1 MEVTNH
7 QFCGKSEFSP
17 KIPSNGR
24 RAERGCGV
32 TESRTLIELRLPVW
46 STAIQLAMTEMR
58 VSRKP
63 RPGRSTRLRDG
74 IRHGNVELRHLR
86 YFVVAAEELNL
97 RRAADRLE
105 ITQPAVTKQVAGL
118 EEQVGISLF
127 ARERHRLTGLTSAG
141 TEFLAEARQIL
152 EQLEDAIRR
161 VQLVALGR
169 SGRLRIGLTDDAATL
184 ALTSILAAF
193 HYRSPNVLVEL
204 VELSEP
210 QVLPALRANT
220 VDLAL
225 VSEPQDTNGFAVEE
239 LWQESWS
246 VVLPEGHPLCCK
258 ESVVPADLAGEALA
272 MVRSSAQKTVLA
284 RLRRFGKKSDWPR
297 VAFRVSNRRTAIM
310 LARAGSAIAIAPSSS
325 VLVAGLRAVM
335 RPLQDPGYAVIA
347 LKHDID
353 PPPGLVGRFL
363 NVAREVSG
371 ARSSS
376 DQLGSAAA
384 DSVESAVLCPTCRR
398 LRINAR
404 SVLMNRSSMCGT
416 MRSTV
421 TGLLSPEPT
430 ASA

>member
-1 MEVTNH
+1 
-7 QFCGKSEFSP
+7 
-17 KIPSNGR
+17 
-24 RAERGCGV
+24 
-32 TESRTLIELRLPVW
+32 
-46 STAIQLAMTEMR
+46 MTQMR
-58 VSRKP
+58 VTRKLQT
-63 RPGRSTRLRDG
+63 GRSTRLPDG

-86 YFVVAAEELNL
+86 YFVVVAEELNL

-105 ITQPAVTKQVAGL
+105 ITQPAVTKQVSGL
-118 EEQVGISLF
+118 EEQVGASLF
-127 ARERHRLTGLTSAG
+127 ARERNRLTGLTSAG
-141 TEFLAEARQIL
+141 VELLAEARHIL
-152 EQLEDAIRR
+152 EQVEDAIRH

-184 ALTSILAAF
+184 RLTSILAAF
-193 HYRSPNVLVEL
+193 HARSPNVLVEL
-204 VELSEP
+204 VELSGRE
-210 QVLPALRANT
+210 VLSALRANI

-225 VSEPQDTNGFAVEE
+225 ASEPEPQNADGLAVEE

-258 ESVVPADLAGEALA
+258 EAIVPADLAGEALA
-272 MVRSSAQKTVLA
+272 LVGSSAQKTILA
-284 RLRRFGKKSDWPR
+284 RLRRLGKKSDWPR
-297 VAFRVSNRRTAIM
+297 VAFRVLNRRTAIM

-325 VLVAGLRAVM
+325 VLVAGLRA
-335 RPLQDPGYAVIA
+335 
-347 LKHDID
+347 
-353 PPPGLVGRFL
+353 
-363 NVAREVSG
+363 VSG

-404 SVLMNRSSMCGT
+404 SVLMNRSSMWGT

-421 TGLLSPEPT
+421 TGLLLPEPT

>member
-1 MEVTNH
+1 
-7 QFCGKSEFSP
+7 
-17 KIPSNGR
+17 
-24 RAERGCGV
+24 
-32 TESRTLIELRLPVW
+32 
-46 STAIQLAMTEMR
+46 
-58 VSRKP
+58 
-63 RPGRSTRLRDG
+63 
-74 IRHGNVELRHLR
+74 
-86 YFVVAAEELNL
+86 VVVAEELNL

-105 ITQPAVTKQVAGL
+105 ITQPAVTKQLARL
-118 EEQVGISLF
+118 EEQMGVSLF
-127 ARERHRLTGLTSAG
+127 ARARHRLAGLTSAG
-141 TEFLAEARQIL
+141 ADFLVEARLIL
-152 EQLEDAIRR
+152 DQVEDAIRG
-161 VQLVALGR
+161 VQLVAHGR

-204 VELSEP
+204 VELAGPE
-210 QVLPALRANT
+210 VLTALEANT

-225 VSEPQDTNGFAVEE
+225 ASEPRDADGFAIEE
-239 LWQESWS
+239 LWRESWS
-246 VVLPEGHPLCCK
+246 VVLPEDHPLCHK
-258 ESVVPADLAGEALA
+258 DVVVPADLAGEALA
-272 MVRSSAQKTVLA
+272 LVRSSAQKTVLA
-284 RLRRFGKKSDWPR
+284 RLRRLGKKSDWPR

-335 RPLQDPGYAVIA
+335 RPLLQDPGYAVIA

-371 ARSSS
+371 ARSAK

-384 DSVESAVLCPTCRR
+384 DPVERAVLCATCRR
-398 LRINAR
+398 VRMKTR
-404 SVLMNRSSMCGT
+404 SVRMNRSSMGGT

-421 TGLLSPEPT
+421 TGLPFAEPT

>member
-1 MEVTNH
+1 
-7 QFCGKSEFSP
+7 
-17 KIPSNGR
+17 
-24 RAERGCGV
+24 
-32 TESRTLIELRLPVW
+32 
-46 STAIQLAMTEMR
+46 MTQMR
-58 VSRKP
+58 VTRKP
-63 RPGRSTRLRDG
+63 QTGRSTRLPDG

-86 YFVVAAEELNL
+86 YFVVVAEELNL

-105 ITQPAVTKQVAGL
+105 ITQPAVTKQVSGL
-118 EEQVGISLF
+118 EEQVGASLF
-127 ARERHRLTGLTSAG
+127 ARERNRLTGLTSAG
-141 TEFLAEARQIL
+141 VELLAEARHIL
-152 EQLEDAIRR
+152 EQVEDAIRH

-184 ALTSILAAF
+184 RLTSILAAF
-193 HYRSPNVLVEL
+193 HARSPNVLVEL
-204 VELSEP
+204 VELSGRE
-210 QVLPALRANT
+210 VLSALRANI

-225 VSEPQDTNGFAVEE
+225 ASEPQNADGLAVEE

-258 ESVVPADLAGEALA
+258 EAIVPADLAGEALA
-272 MVRSSAQKTVLA
+272 LVGSSAQKTILA
-284 RLRRFGKKSDWPR
+284 RLRRLGKKSDWPR
-297 VAFRVSNRRTAIM
+297 VAFRVLNRRTAIM

-335 RPLQDPGYAVIA
+335 RPLLQDSGYAVIA

-376 DQLGSAAA
+376 AQLGSAAA

-404 SVLMNRSSMCGT
+404 SVLMNRSSMWGT

-421 TGLLSPEPT
+421 TGLLLPEPT

>member
-1 MEVTNH
+1 LN
-7 QFCGKSEFSP
+7 CG
-17 KIPSNGR
+17 
-24 RAERGCGV
+24 
-32 TESRTLIELRLPVW
+32 LPVW

-63 RPGRSTRLRDG
+63 RPGRSTRLPDG

-97 RRAADRLE
+97 RRAAHRLE
-105 ITQPAVTKQVAGL
+105 ITQPGL

-152 EQLEDAIRR
+152 EQVEDAIRR
-161 VQLVALGR
+161 VQLIALGR

-184 ALTSILAAF
+184 ALTSALAAF
-193 HYRSPNVLVEL
+193 HVRSPNVLVEL

-246 VVLPEGHPLCCK
+246 VVLPEGHPLCCR
-258 ESVVPADLAGEALA
+258 EAVVPADLAGEALA
-272 MVRSSAQKTVLA
+272 LVRSSAQKTVLA
-284 RLRRFGKKSDWPR
+284 RLRQLGKKSNWPR
-297 VAFRVSNRRTAIM
+297 VAFRVANRRTAIM

-335 RPLQDPGYAVIA
+335 RPLLQDPGYAVIA

-363 NVAREVSG
+363 NIAREVTG

-376 DQLGSAAA
+376 DQLGSAVS
-384 DSVESAVLCPTCRR
+384 DSAERAVLCITCRR
-398 LRINAR
+398 VRMNAR
-404 SVLMNRSSMCGT
+404 SVLINRSSMCGT

-421 TGLLSPEPT
+421 TGLLLPEPT

>member
-1 MEVTNH
+1 V
-7 QFCGKSEFSP
+7 
-17 KIPSNGR
+17 
-24 RAERGCGV
+24 
-32 TESRTLIELRLPVW
+32 
-46 STAIQLAMTEMR
+46 
-58 VSRKP
+58 
-63 RPGRSTRLRDG
+63 
-74 IRHGNVELRHLR
+74 
-86 YFVVAAEELNL
+86 AEELNL

-118 EEQVGISLF
+118 EEQVGASLF

-141 TEFLAEARQIL
+141 AEFLAEARHIL
-152 EQLEDAIRR
+152 EQVENAIRR

-184 ALTSILAAF
+184 ALTSVLAAF
-193 HYRSPNVLVEL
+193 HARSPNVLVEL

-210 QVLPALRANT
+210 QVIPALRANT
-220 VDLAL
+220 VDLVLA
-225 VSEPQDTNGFAVEE
+225 SEPRDTIGFAVEE

-246 VVLPEGHPLCCK
+246 VILPEAHALCSK
-258 ESVVPADLAGEALA
+258 GAVVPADLAGEALA
-272 MVRSSAQKTVLA
+272 LVRSSAQKTVLA
-284 RLRRFGKKSDWPR
+284 RLRGLGKKSDWPR

-335 RPLQDPGYAVIA
+335 RPLLQDPGYAVIA

-371 ARSSS
+371 ARSSI

-384 DSVESAVLCPTCRR
+384 DPVERAVLCAICRR
-398 LRINAR
+398 VRMKTR
-404 SVLMNRSSMCGT
+404 SVRMKRSSMCGT

-421 TGLLSPEPT
+421 TGLLFPEPM

>member
-1 MEVTNH
+1 
-7 QFCGKSEFSP
+7 
-17 KIPSNGR
+17 
-24 RAERGCGV
+24 
-32 TESRTLIELRLPVW
+32 
-46 STAIQLAMTEMR
+46 MTQMR
-58 VSRKP
+58 VTRKP
-63 RPGRSTRLRDG
+63 QTGRSTRLPDG

-86 YFVVAAEELNL
+86 YFVVVAEELNL

-105 ITQPAVTKQVAGL
+105 ITQPAVTKQVSGL
-118 EEQVGISLF
+118 EEQVGASLF
-127 ARERHRLTGLTSAG
+127 ARERNRLTGLTSAG
-141 TEFLAEARQIL
+141 VEFLAEARHIL
-152 EQLEDAIRR
+152 EQVADALRH

-184 ALTSILAAF
+184 RLTSILAAF
-193 HYRSPNVLVEL
+193 HARSPNVLVEL
-204 VELSEP
+204 VELSGRE
-210 QVLPALRANT
+210 VLSALRANI

-225 VSEPQDTNGFAVEE
+225 ASEPEPQNADGLAVEE

-258 ESVVPADLAGEALA
+258 EAIVPADLAGEALA
-272 MVRSSAQKTVLA
+272 LVGSSAQKTILA
-284 RLRRFGKKSDWPR
+284 RLRRLGKKSDWPR
-297 VAFRVSNRRTAIM
+297 VAFRVLNRRTAIM

-335 RPLQDPGYAVIA
+335 RPLLQDSGYAVIA

-404 SVLMNRSSMCGT
+404 SVLMNRSSMWGT

-421 TGLLSPEPT
+421 TGLLLPEPT

>member
-1 MEVTNH
+1 
-7 QFCGKSEFSP
+7 
-17 KIPSNGR
+17 
-24 RAERGCGV
+24 
-32 TESRTLIELRLPVW
+32 
-46 STAIQLAMTEMR
+46 MTEMR
-58 VSRKP
+58 ITRSP
-63 RPGRSTRLRDG
+63 RPVRNPPLADD

-86 YFVVAAEELNL
+86 YFVVVAEELNL

-118 EEQVGISLF
+118 EEQVGASLF

-141 TEFLAEARQIL
+141 FEFLAEARHIL
-152 EQLEDAIRR
+152 EQVEDAIRH

-184 ALTSILAAF
+184 ALTSALAAF
-193 HYRSPNVLVEL
+193 HARSPNVLVEL

-225 VSEPQDTNGFAVEE
+225 ASEPQDTNGFAVEE

-246 VVLPEGHPLCCK
+246 VVLPEGHPLCFK
-258 ESVVPADLAGEALA
+258 EAVVPADLAGEALA
-272 MVRSSAQKTVLA
+272 LVRSSAQKTVLA
-284 RLRRFGKKSDWPR
+284 RLRGLGKKSDWPR
-297 VAFRVSNRRTAIM
+297 VAFRVLNRRTAIM

-335 RPLQDPGYAVIA
+335 RPLIQDPGYAVIA

-371 ARSSS
+371 ARLSKH
-376 DQLGSAAA
+376 QLGSTAGDCA
-384 DSVESAVLCPTCRR
+384 ERAVPYITCRR
-398 LRINAR
+398 VRINAR
-404 SVLMNRSSMCGT
+404 SVRMNRSSICGT

-421 TGLLSPEPT
+421 TGLLLPDPT

>member
-1 MEVTNH
+1 
-7 QFCGKSEFSP
+7 
-17 KIPSNGR
+17 
-24 RAERGCGV
+24 
-32 TESRTLIELRLPVW
+32 
-46 STAIQLAMTEMR
+46 MTEMR
-58 VSRKP
+58 VTRKP
-63 RPGRSTRLRDG
+63 RSARSTRLPDD
-74 IRHGNVELRHLR
+74 IRHGNIELRHLR
-86 YFVVAAEELNL
+86 YFVVVAEELNL

-105 ITQPAVTKQVAGL
+105 ITQPAVTKQVARL
-118 EEQVGISLF
+118 EEQMGVSLF
-127 ARERHRLTGLTSAG
+127 ARARHRLAGLTSAG
-141 TEFLAEARQIL
+141 TDFLVEARHIL
-152 EQLEDAIRR
+152 DQVEDAIRG
-161 VQLVALGR
+161 VQLVAHGR

-204 VELSEP
+204 VELAGAE
-210 QVLPALRANT
+210 VLAALEANT

-225 VSEPQDTNGFAVEE
+225 ASEPRDADGFAIEE

-246 VVLPEGHPLCCK
+246 VVLPEDHPLCHK
-258 ESVVPADLAGEALA
+258 DVVVPADLAGEALA
-272 MVRSSAQKTVLA
+272 LVRSSAQKTVLA
-284 RLRRFGKKSDWPR
+284 RLRRLGKKSDWPR

-335 RPLQDPGYAVIA
+335 RPLLQDPGYAVIA

-371 ARSSS
+371 ARSSK
-376 DQLGSAAA
+376 DQPDPTAAGSA
-384 DSVESAVLCPTCRR
+384 ERAVLCATCRR
-398 LRINAR
+398 VRINAR
-404 SVLMNRSSMCGT
+404 SVRINRSSMGGT

-421 TGLLSPEPT
+421 RGLVSPDPT

>member
-1 MEVTNH
+1 
-7 QFCGKSEFSP
+7 
-17 KIPSNGR
+17 
-24 RAERGCGV
+24 
-32 TESRTLIELRLPVW
+32 
-46 STAIQLAMTEMR
+46 MTEMR
-58 VSRKP
+58 VTRKP
-63 RPGRSTRLRDG
+63 RSARSTRLPDD
-74 IRHGNVELRHLR
+74 IRHGNIELRHLR
-86 YFVVAAEELNL
+86 YFVVVAEELNL

-105 ITQPAVTKQVAGL
+105 ITQPAVTKQVARL
-118 EEQVGISLF
+118 EEQMGVSLF
-127 ARERHRLTGLTSAG
+127 ARARHRLAGLTSAG
-141 TEFLAEARQIL
+141 TDFLVEARHIL
-152 EQLEDAIRR
+152 DQVEDAIRG
-161 VQLVALGR
+161 VQLVAHGR

-204 VELSEP
+204 VELAGAE
-210 QVLPALRANT
+210 VLAALEANT

-225 VSEPQDTNGFAVEE
+225 ASEPRDADGFAIEE
-239 LWQESWS
+239 LWRESWS
-246 VVLPEGHPLCCK
+246 VVLPEDHPLCHK
-258 ESVVPADLAGEALA
+258 DVVVPADLAGEALA
-272 MVRSSAQKTVLA
+272 LVRSSAQKTVLA
-284 RLRRFGKKSDWPR
+284 RLRQLGKKSDWPR

-335 RPLQDPGYAVIA
+335 RPLLQDPGYAVIA

-384 DSVESAVLCPTCRR
+384 DPVERAVLCAICRR
-398 LRINAR
+398 VRMKTR
-404 SVLMNRSSMCGT
+404 SVRMKRSSMCGT

-421 TGLLSPEPT
+421 TGLLFPEPT

>member
-1 MEVTNH
+1 
-7 QFCGKSEFSP
+7 
-17 KIPSNGR
+17 
-24 RAERGCGV
+24 
-32 TESRTLIELRLPVW
+32 
-46 STAIQLAMTEMR
+46 MTQMR
-58 VSRKP
+58 VTRKP
-63 RPGRSTRLRDG
+63 QTGRSTRLPDG

-86 YFVVAAEELNL
+86 YFVVVAEELNL

-105 ITQPAVTKQVAGL
+105 ITQPAVTKQVSGL
-118 EEQVGISLF
+118 EEQVGASLF
-127 ARERHRLTGLTSAG
+127 ARERNRLTGLTSAG
-141 TEFLAEARQIL
+141 VELLAEARHIL
-152 EQLEDAIRR
+152 EQVEDAVRH

-184 ALTSILAAF
+184 RLTSILAAF
-193 HYRSPNVLVEL
+193 HARSPNVLVEL
-204 VELSEP
+204 VELSGRE
-210 QVLPALRANT
+210 VLSALRANI

-225 VSEPQDTNGFAVEE
+225 ASEPQNADGLAVEE

-258 ESVVPADLAGEALA
+258 EAIVPADLAGEALA
-272 MVRSSAQKTVLA
+272 LVGSSAQKTILA
-284 RLRRFGKKSDWPR
+284 RLRRLGKKSDWPR
-297 VAFRVSNRRTAIM
+297 VAFRVLNRRTAIM

-335 RPLQDPGYAVIA
+335 RPLLQDSGYAVIA

-404 SVLMNRSSMCGT
+404 SVLMNRSSMWGT

-421 TGLLSPEPT
+421 TGLLLPEPT

>member
-1 MEVTNH
+1 M
-7 QFCGKSEFSP
+7 
-17 KIPSNGR
+17 
-24 RAERGCGV
+24 
-32 TESRTLIELRLPVW
+32 
-46 STAIQLAMTEMR
+46 IQMR
-58 VSRKP
+58 VTRKP
-63 RPGRSTRLRDG
+63 RTGPGTRLPDG

-86 YFVVAAEELNL
+86 YFVIVAEELNL

-118 EEQVGISLF
+118 EEQVGASLF

-141 TEFLAEARQIL
+141 AEFLAEARHIL
-152 EQLEDAIRR
+152 EQVENAIRR

-169 SGRLRIGLTDDAATL
+169 SGRLRVGLTDDAATL
-184 ALTSILAAF
+184 ALTSVRAAF
-193 HYRSPNVLVEL
+193 HARSPNVLVEL
-204 VELSEP
+204 IELFEP
-210 QVLPALRANT
+210 QVIPALRANT
-220 VDLAL
+220 VDLVLA
-225 VSEPQDTNGFAVEE
+225 SEPRDTIGFAVEE

-246 VVLPEGHPLCCK
+246 VILPEAHALCSK
-258 ESVVPADLAGEALA
+258 GAVVPADLAGEALA
-272 MVRSSAQKTVLA
+272 LVRSSAQKTVLA
-284 RLRRFGKKSDWPR
+284 RLRGLGKKSDWPR

-335 RPLQDPGYAVIA
+335 RPLLQDPGYAVIA

-384 DSVESAVLCPTCRR
+384 DPVERAVLCATCRR
-398 LRINAR
+398 VRMKTR
-404 SVLMNRSSMCGT
+404 SVLMNRSSICGT

-421 TGLLSPEPT
+421 TGLLLPDPT

>member
-1 MEVTNH
+1 
-7 QFCGKSEFSP
+7 
-17 KIPSNGR
+17 
-24 RAERGCGV
+24 
-32 TESRTLIELRLPVW
+32 
-46 STAIQLAMTEMR
+46 MTQMR
-58 VSRKP
+58 VTRKLQT
-63 RPGRSTRLRDG
+63 GRSTRLPDG

-86 YFVVAAEELNL
+86 YFVVVAEELNL

-105 ITQPAVTKQVAGL
+105 ITQPADTKQVSGL
-118 EEQVGISLF
+118 EEQVGASLF
-127 ARERHRLTGLTSAG
+127 ARERNRLTGLTSAG
-141 TEFLAEARQIL
+141 VELLAEARHIL
-152 EQLEDAIRR
+152 EQVEDAIRH

-184 ALTSILAAF
+184 RLTSILAAF
-193 HYRSPNVLVEL
+193 HARSPHVLVEL
-204 VELSEP
+204 VELSGRE
-210 QVLPALRANT
+210 VLSALRANI

-225 VSEPQDTNGFAVEE
+225 ASEPEPQNADGLAVEE

-246 VVLPEGHPLCCK
+246 VVLRDGHPLCCK
-258 ESVVPADLAGEALA
+258 EAIVPADLAGEALA
-272 MVRSSAQKTVLA
+272 LVGSSAQKTILA
-284 RLRRFGKKSDWPR
+284 RLRRLGKKSDWPR
-297 VAFRVSNRRTAIM
+297 VAFRVLNRRTAIM

-335 RPLQDPGYAVIA
+335 RPLLQDSGYAVIA

-384 DSVESAVLCPTCRR
+384 DPVERAVLCAICRR
-398 LRINAR
+398 VRMKTR
-404 SVLMNRSSMCGT
+404 SVRMKRSSMWGT

-421 TGLLSPEPT
+421 TGLLLPEPT